1 MKRNV
6 NGPGPSGPSGPSGPE
21 AKNPSTASE
30 VSSPAGRR
38 YGPLVL
44 VPVAALLI
52 ALFAWVATALMA
64 SESASRGIAGV
75 TMAMFPTGFGA
86 GGLVVRKRQML
97 ALKRSGRRP
106 GAVVLL
112 LVSLFSGIF
121 AVTLSA
127 LIMHG
132 IWPDL

>member
-6 NGPGPSGPSGPSGPE
+6 SGSGPSGPA
-21 AKNPSTASE
+21 AKN
-30 VSSPAGRR
+30 
-38 YGPLVL
+38 YGPLGF